1 MEKKLEDD
9 PNGHTML
16 TRAEMQ
22 SVAGGSILETVVK
35 LVISGAEYC
44 FRLGIREAQRIKAQL

>member
-1 MEKKLEDD
+1 MEKKLEDN

-22 SVAGGSILETVVK
+22 SVAGGSILETIVK
-35 LVISGAEYC
+35 LVISGAEFC
-44 FRLGIREAQRIKAQL
+44 FHMGIREAQRMKAQL